1 LKKTVPLLPRV
12 YLAAV
17 LLLMYLPILLVIV
30 FSFNQNR
37 LSTNWGGPSLHWYR
51 ELFQDR
57 ALFSALFT
65 SLALGVL
72 SSLFAAIIG
81 VLAASGMAR
90 VKIPGAKTIEFLA
103 VLPIITPEIIM
114 GMVSLAFF
122 ALLSLPFGM
131 LTLMIAHTTMC
142 IPYVFLLVKARLEGL
157 DKSLLEAA
165 RDLGAGEWRAFYDIT
180 LPLVMPAIVSG
191 MLISFAMSFDDVIIS
206 IFVTGPHTNTL
217 PIRIYTQLKVGVS
230 PKINALCTLLFILT
244 ALLSLCSAVISGYGF
259 RNEGPR
265 KRRDIRPPSNKNKGD
280 TL

>member
-1 LKKTVPLLPRV
+1 MLPKV
-12 YLAAV
+12 YLAV
-17 LLLMYLPILLVIV
+17 ILVLMYLPILLVIV
-30 FSFNQNR
+30 YSFNRSR
-37 LSTNWGGPSLHWYR
+37 LSTGWGGFSLYWYG
-51 ELFQDR
+51 ELFKDR

-65 SLALGVL
+65 SLVLGIL
-72 SSLFAAIIG
+72 SSLFAAVIG

-90 VKIPGAKTIEFLA
+90 AKIPGARTIEFLA
-103 VLPIITPEIIM
+103 ILPIITPEIIM

-131 LTLMIAHTTMC
+131 VTLIIAHTSMC

-165 RDLGAGEWRAFYDIT
+165 RDLGAGERRVFFDII

-206 IFVTGPHTNTL
+206 IFVTGPHTSTL

-230 PKINALCTLLFILT
+230 PKINALCSLLFVLT
-244 ALLSLCSAVISGYGF
+244 AFLSLCSAVISGYGF
-259 RNEGPR
+259 RD
-265 KRRDIRPPSNKNKGD
+265 KTKGKIIN
-280 TL
+280 TSC